1 MKTWHVTI
9 KIEATLEVEAETME
23 QAEWK
28 ACGDFDPTAYDREVV
43 EAWTDDEE
51 GGKA

>member
-9 KIEATLEVEAETME
+9 KIEATIEVEAETME

-28 ACGDFDPTAYDREVV
+28 ASGEFDPTAYDREVV
-43 EAWTDDEE
+43 EAWTDDEK
-51 GGKA
+51 GGAA

>member
-23 QAEWK
+23 QAERE
-28 ACGDFDPTAYDREVV
+28 GLVEFDATAYDREVV
-43 EAWTDDEE
+43 DAWTDDEE
-51 GGKA
+51 GGAA